1 MERAGKEEEEKEKEK
16 KETSPRRQGDK
27 DNKVRG
33 EEGKQRRG
41 DWVCADTQGGQPAGG
56 TDKTLGQVQC
66 DG

>member
-33 EEGKQRRG
+33 EEGKQAGRLGVCRHTGRSASRR
-41 DWVCADTQGGQPAGG
+41 DRQDTG
-56 TDKTLGQVQC
+56 TGTV
-66 DG
+66 